1 LLAGT
6 KAEDMENKNNDID
19 AEKHIE
25 AMNPVELNNINHANE
40 KIEYVKNGSAA
51 IYLKTTGI
59 LVMLLGLIVS
69 VLNIIFIYFGMNSNW
84 YTGNIGILKVIS
96 VGEGIIA
103 GIFYI
108 IISLIVLFYLSK
120 KVSSAV
126 RMIIICNV
134 FLLVISFTLSIV
146 NGCQIGM
153 VQTFFPDSF
162 KTEQEVT
169 TGEQEKKDQ
178 MAVLGVQVVAHMM
191 VLVIAA
197 ADMVG
202 ATKLFNETN

>member
-1 LLAGT
+1 MLAGT
-6 KAEDMENKNNDID
+6 KAEGMENKNNEID

-25 AMNPVELNNINHANE
+25 AMNSVELNNINHANG

-51 IYLKTTGI
+51 IYLKITGI

-108 IISLIVLFYLSK
+108 IISLSVLFYLSK

-153 VQTFFPDSF
+153 VQTFFPKNF
-162 KTEQEVT
+162 KTVQEFT
-169 TGEQEKKDQ
+169 TGDQDKMDQ
-178 MAVLGVQVVAHMM
+178 MAVLAVQMAAHMV

-197 ADMVG
+197 VNVVG
-202 ATKLFNETN
+202 ATKLFRRAI